1 MSEGGLPT
9 IQLLSRARQG
19 DAEALGQLLEAF
31 RPELERLARH
41 QLDGRVALRV
51 AASDVIQQ
59 TFLEAYRCFRQ
70 FQGASEGEWA
80 AWLHRILDNQVA
92 GAVRDHALLKKR
104 DVRKERP
111 MDDSGGSQ
119 AGLKESLDAGHSSP
133 SRRAIRGEE
142 ELRLLAALATLPPDQ
157 REAVRLRH
165 LENRPLAEI
174 AHRLNRTPNATASL
188 IKRGLQALRKALH
201 ADE

>member
-1 MSEGGLPT
+1 MSEGGLST
-9 IQLLSRARQG
+9 IQLLSQARQG

-31 RPELERLARH
+31 RPELERLARY

-70 FQGASEGEWA
+70 FQGASEDEWA
-80 AWLHRILDNQVA
+80 AWLHRILDHQVA
-92 GAVRDHALLKKR
+92 GAVRNHALLQKR
-104 DVRKERP
+104 DVRKERS

-133 SRRAIRGEE
+133 SGRAIRGEE
-142 ELRLLAALATLPPDQ
+142 ERRLLAALATLPPDQ

-174 AHRLNRTPNATASL
+174 ACRLNRTPNATASL